1 MVAAYFAIAMACV
14 HIYLGTIGMKGAY
27 RAMRDG
33 YVTAEWA
40 KHHHELWYN
49 DVKAGKV
56 PESPMVPESTVPEPI
71 RQAVLLADK

>member
-1 MVAAYFAIAMACV
+1 
-14 HIYLGTIGMKGAY
+14 
-27 RAMRDG
+27 MRDG

-40 KHHHELWYN
+40 KHHHERWYN

-56 PESPMVPESTVPEPI
+56 PESPMVPEASVPEPI